1 MRTSTLHRHLN
12 SSASIISSS
21 AFSSNVSLFFWSLW
35 RIFTSPFLSLSIS
48 LWSNSMFKFE
58 RTLLLPRVLA
68 TELNINIRSK
78 NSIYTANELIKPRIC
93 VVTRHEQERKTTTTT
108 TAKLIENN
116 VSASAHARHTQI
128 NHLFHSSWVFNI
140 LLCVFFSSHLV
151 VSVACVCFILFL
163 EIKWILMVS
172 KW

>member
-1 MRTSTLHRHLN
+1 MRTSTLLRHLN
-12 SSASIISSS
+12 SSASISSSS

-35 RIFTSPFLSLSIS
+35 QIFTSPFLSLSIS

-58 RTLLLPRVLA
+58 RTLLVPRVLA

-108 TAKLIENN
+108 AKLIENN
-116 VSASAHARHTQI
+116 VNASAHARHTQI

-140 LLCVFFSSHLV
+140 LLCVFFSHLIWLCLWHLC
-151 VSVACVCFILFL
+151 VSFCSSKLSGFL
-163 EIKWILMVS
+163 W
-172 KW
+172 